1 MISYGTGLSSHET
14 GIRSY
19 FPEWANRPAQDGT
32 PLEADHNSYM
42 AGGYAEEFGYD
53 PQQGEPPALP
63 PLDGDPER
71 SHLWCVQIGALHP
84 GYPECPRPVDRDVV
98 VQSGDLGAARAQSS
112 VVIAGTV
119 SSFHS
124 DDASLRQA
132 VDFTVIR
139 VGERGRTERKHHWL
153 PIGLIS
159 RWREFRIRRRG
170 LPLS

>member
-32 PLEADHNSYM
+32 PRESDHNSYM

-53 PQQGEPPALP
+53 PQQGDPPALP
-63 PLDGDPER
+63 PLAGDPER
-71 SHLWCVQIGALHP
+71 SQLWCVQIGGLHP

-98 VQSGDLGAARAQSS
+98 QPGDIGAARAQS
-112 VVIAGTV
+112 
-119 SSFHS
+119 
-124 DDASLRQA
+124 ASLRQA
-132 VDFTVIR
+132 VEFTVIR
-139 VGERGRTERKHHWL
+139 VGERGRTEQKHHWL
-153 PIGLIS
+153 PIALTS

-170 LPLS
+170 LALF